1 MRANMRLLGVFGH
14 PIGHSLSPV
23 MHQAA
28 LEKIGLQNSFTYLP
42 FDVRPDQLP
51 AAVAAIRALNMRGV
65 NVTIPHKENVL
76 PLLDHVQPEA
86 ILLGAVNTIVNDDG
100 RLIGYNTD
108 GQGFLRSMLEETGV
122 SPAGQKIL
130 IVGAGGACRA
140 VAAALFGAGAAR
152 LIIANRNRQRAE
164 GMARMI
170 EPQGSRVQA
179 MDLIDEHL
187 DQAIADAQIL
197 INTTSLGMTPALG
210 CPLAEHLHLL
220 HPGQLVCDIVY
231 RPRNTP
237 WLQAAAAA
245 GCQTMG
251 GLGMLLYQ
259 GAAAFQL
266 WTGQP
271 APVAEMRQALTQAL

>member
-1 MRANMRLLGVFGH
+1 MRLLGVFGH

-28 LEKIGLQNSFTYLP
+28 LEKLGLQDEFTYLP
-42 FDVRPDQLP
+42 FDVLPEQLP
-51 AAVAAIRALNMRGV
+51 AAVAAIRVLNMRGV

-86 ILLGAVNTIVNDDG
+86 VLLGAVNVIVNENG

-108 GQGFLRSMLEETGV
+108 GLGFLRSMTEETGV
-122 SPAGQKIL
+122 SPVGKKIL

-140 VAAALFGAGAAR
+140 VAAALFAAGAAE
-152 LIIANRNRQRAE
+152 LVLVNRNRHRAE
-164 GMARMI
+164 AVARMI
-170 EPQGSRVQA
+170 DPSLSRVQV
-179 MDLIDEHL
+179 MDYADSQL
-187 DQAIADAQIL
+187 DQAVAAAEIL
-197 INTTSLGMTPALG
+197 VNTTSLGMAPAGG
-210 CPLAEHLHLL
+210 CPLSDQLHLL
-220 HPGQLVCDIVY
+220 HLGQLVCDIVY
-231 RPRNTP
+231 RPQSTP

-245 GCQTMG
+245 GCQTLG

-259 GAAAFQL
+259 GAEAFQL

-271 APVAEMRQALTQAL
+271 APIAEMRQALVQAL